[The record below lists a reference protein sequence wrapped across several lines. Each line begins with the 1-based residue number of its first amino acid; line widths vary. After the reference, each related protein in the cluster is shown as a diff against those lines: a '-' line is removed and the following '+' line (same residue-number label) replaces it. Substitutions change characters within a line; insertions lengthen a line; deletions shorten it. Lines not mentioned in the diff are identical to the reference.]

1 MKLSNGFKMF
11 TILAIL
17 LAGTYYMASHKTIT
31 ETEAC
36 ELERSYEIYL
46 AKGETY
52 ETDAEELVS
61 QDEATA
67 ITEEGKIIGI
77 SSGETRVNGDCDT
90 YIVHVSDLYTSPV
103 LNMDK
108 EYLLEGRYTVEENRY
123 LDEVLSYLIEEVG
136 KQSRAGAVEAARFLT
151 LRFPYKLHYFYEN
164 GRLESEDYEVDGEGR
179 YYHEGLYLS
188 DVKYAGISSSLAK
201 TGAWGTK
208 IYEYSTGEYTANGLD
223 CSGFITW
230 ALYNAGYDPGD
241 IGAGPSYDVYDLTD
255 LGKMTD
261 LEDLEIIEIRCGD
274 LMGMDG
280 HIGMVIGLDGER
292 IYIAEAYWVNDLQVR
307 VYTYD
312 EFFKRS
318 EWDYA
323 ILMDE
328 YYKEDGNYTAMWS

>member
-77 SSGETRVNGDCDT
+77 SSGETRVKTDCDT

-223 CSGFITW
+223 CSGFIT
-230 ALYNAGYDPGD
+230 
-241 IGAGPSYDVYDLTD
+241 
-255 LGKMTD
+255 
-261 LEDLEIIEIRCGD
+261 
-274 LMGMDG
+274 
-280 HIGMVIGLDGER
+280 
-292 IYIAEAYWVNDLQVR
+292 
-307 VYTYD
+307 
-312 EFFKRS
+312 
-318 EWDYA
+318 
-323 ILMDE
+323 
-328 YYKEDGNYTAMWS
+328 